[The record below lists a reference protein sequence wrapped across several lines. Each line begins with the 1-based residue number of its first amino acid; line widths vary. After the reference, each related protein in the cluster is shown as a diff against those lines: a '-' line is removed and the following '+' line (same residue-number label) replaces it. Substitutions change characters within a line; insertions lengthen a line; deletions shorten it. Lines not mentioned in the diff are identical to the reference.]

1 MTRADVTSKGPHTVA
16 AAMQAAA
23 LATLRLF
30 LTSGA
35 ASTQS
40 PADVLLPRLLAA
52 CADGHSDVREAA
64 LSCLQA
70 AEQAPEALVASEL
83 MTASVLADLRRAVL
97 EQQELIEGDP
107 QATLQV
113 CPGSDVLQG
122 GVGPCSSCASA
133 DRDKSEAR
141 QHIPIVCLL
150 PLVAHP
156 ALWLV
161 HLLDSFAA
169 YQCILAFHQPSNA
182 RCATRLGRCLSKF
195 LSWAFPGHC
204 LTSTI
209 RVSPLVPSESPRDRL
224 FGAPADASV
233 NHLKA
238 SRQQGQEG
246 KGQAERVSH
255 AVCGDDL
262 ASTPLYKRQMPVPIY
277 PAGPLMWPSSLLWL
291 LD

>member
-1 MTRADVTSKGPHTVA
+1 MARADVTSKGPHTVA
-16 AAMQAAA
+16 AAVQAAA

-35 ASTQS
+35 ASTRS

-52 CADGHSDVREAA
+52 CADGHSNVREAA

-107 QATLQV
+107 QAMLQV
-113 CPGSDVLQG
+113 CPGNDVLQG
-122 GVGPCSSCASA
+122 ELGHAAHVPLLAGTKAKPGSTYPLCAFS
-133 DRDKSEAR
+133 
-141 QHIPIVCLL
+141 LL
-150 PLVAHP
+150 LRTLPSGSYIC
-156 ALWLV
+156 WG
-161 HLLDSFAA
+161 SFAA
-169 YQCILAFHQPSNA
+169 FQCTLAFHQPSNA
-182 RCATRLGRCLSKF
+182 RCAAFLGRCLSKC

-209 RVSPLVPSESPRDRL
+209 RVSPLVPSESARDRL
-224 FGAPADASV
+224 FGVPADASV
-233 NHLKA
+233 HNLKA
-238 SRQQGQEG
+238 SCQQGQEG

-255 AVCGDDL
+255 AAVMTL
-262 ASTPLYKRQMPVPIY
+262 PLHQLYRRQTPAPIH
-277 PAGPLMWPSSLLWL
+277 PAGPLMWSLLLLWL